1 MESVRK
7 VPLAELLRQLP
18 EAELKGEMG
27 TSVCGISYDSRKV
40 KPGFLFV
47 ALKGSACDGHLYVGD
62 AIEKGASSLVVQE
75 DIGQDPC
82 IPVIKVPDSRRALA
96 RIASV
101 YYEWPQKRLQLI
113 GITGTN
119 GKTTTSYIL
128 EAILREAGLK
138 PAVIGTVNYRYE
150 SLVCPAPVTTPES
163 LDLMKGLKKVADM
176 GATHAVVEV
185 SSHALD
191 QGRVTECLF
200 RVGVFTNLSRDHLD
214 YHGSMEDYLQAKSLL
229 FTEHLESRNGN
240 DSKAVINMDSPYG
253 RRLAQMTK
261 ATVVSYGLN
270 RACDF
275 TAHNVVISR
284 DGLSG
289 KLVYPGGE
297 ERFSCPLIG
306 RFNLYNIL
314 AAVAASFCLGVPME
328 LILKGVPSVGSVP
341 GRLEPVKNNSGITV
355 LVDYAH
361 TPDALEKVLQDL
373 RSVAP
378 KRIITVFGCGGDRDR
393 GKRPEM
399 GRIAVS
405 MSDFVVIT
413 SDNPRTED
421 PQLIVEDIL
430 KGAKEVTGGAPYMVE
445 LDREKA
451 IEAALARA
459 DKGDLVLIA
468 GKGHEDYQIVGSQKR
483 PFDDR
488 KVAARILARVG

>member
-1 MESVRK
+1 
-7 VPLAELLRQLP
+7 
-18 EAELKGEMG
+18 
-27 TSVCGISYDSRKV
+27 
-40 KPGFLFV
+40 
-47 ALKGSACDGHLYVGD
+47 
-62 AIEKGASSLVVQE
+62 
-75 DIGQDPC
+75 
-82 IPVIKVPDSRRALA
+82 
-96 RIASV
+96 
-101 YYEWPQKRLQLI
+101 
-113 GITGTN
+113 
-119 GKTTTSYIL
+119 
-128 EAILREAGLK
+128 
-138 PAVIGTVNYRYE
+138 
-150 SLVCPAPVTTPES
+150 
-163 LDLMKGLKKVADM
+163 
-176 GATHAVVEV
+176 
-185 SSHALD
+185 
-191 QGRVTECLF
+191 
-200 RVGVFTNLSRDHLD
+200 
-214 YHGSMEDYLQAKSLL
+214 
-229 FTEHLESRNGN
+229 
-240 DSKAVINMDSPYG
+240 
-253 RRLAQMTK
+253 
-261 ATVVSYGLN
+261 
-270 RACDF
+270 
-275 TAHNVVISR
+275 
-284 DGLSG
+284 
-289 KLVYPGGE
+289 
-297 ERFSCPLIG
+297 
-306 RFNLYNIL
+306 
-314 AAVAASFCLGVPME
+314 ME